1 MTKPIGLRQA
11 GGSPVAR
18 LLRFTHAATDFF
30 PFFLFSSS
38 LSLPLYPFPLPP
50 SFLSSVPLFLPPLCV
65 TLAVLEITVQIRLAL
80 KPKMPR
86 L

>member
-1 MTKPIGLRQA
+1 MTKHIGLRQA

-30 PFFLFSSS
+30 PFFLFFFF
-38 LSLPLYPFPLPP
+38 PLYPFPLPP
-50 SFLSSVPLFLPPLCV
+50 SFLSSIPLFLPPLCV

-80 KPKMPR
+80 NAKMPR